1 MRENPINNL
10 LDISLDNITKMID
23 VSKIV
28 GQPIRVDE
36 SNIIIPIS
44 KVVFGFG
51 AGGSEFSTK
60 QGGKAFNIELS
71 DELFPFGGGSGGG
84 INISPVA
91 FLKISDGHMDIMN
104 VEKNPSITERLLEVA
119 KEYLVSKKDD

>member
-1 MRENPINNL
+1 MRQNPINDL
-10 LDISLDNITKMID
+10 LDISLENITKMVD

-36 SNIIIPIS
+36 DNIIIPIS

-60 QGGKAFNIELS
+60 QTGKAYNIELS
-71 DELFPFGGGSGGG
+71 DELYPFGGGSGGG

-91 FLKISDGHMDIMN
+91 FLRVNDGKMDIMS
-104 VEKNPSITERLLEVA
+104 VEKNSTLIESLLEVA
-119 KEYLVSKKDD
+119 KEYLISKND

>member
-1 MRENPINNL
+1 MRQNPINDL
-10 LDISLDNITKMID
+10 LDISLENITKMVD

-36 SNIIIPIS
+36 DNIIIPIS

-60 QGGKAFNIELS
+60 QTGKAYDIELS
-71 DELFPFGGGSGGG
+71 DELYPFGGGSGGG

-91 FLKISDGHMDIMN
+91 FLKVNDGKMEVMS
-104 VEKNPSITERLLEVA
+104 VEKNPTLTEKLLEVA
-119 KEYLVSKKDD
+119 KEYLINKND